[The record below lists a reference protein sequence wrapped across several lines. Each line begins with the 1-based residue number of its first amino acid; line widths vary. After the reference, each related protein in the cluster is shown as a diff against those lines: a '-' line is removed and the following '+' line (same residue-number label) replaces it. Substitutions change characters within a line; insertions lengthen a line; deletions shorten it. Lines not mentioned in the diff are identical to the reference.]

1 MCYDC
6 EEGQVGHETT
16 EVASVMGKAGRG
28 QSLRY
33 VQLPSC
39 AQQRQIR
46 SQQSAVTAAAGGA

>member
-6 EEGQVGHETT
+6 EEGQVGSETT

-39 AQQRQIR
+39 A
-46 SQQSAVTAAAGGA
+46 